1 MSQTPDISTLEPTR
15 KNFPE
20 KDGWIKATLTLKS
33 KTTEFGREQ
42 MLKWLEAMHGF
53 LPDNIEASGVTR
65 NGAKVTFCF
74 RERKTITAP

>member
-42 MLKWLEAMHGF
+42 MLKWLKMMHG
-53 LPDNIEASGVTR
+53 DTEASGITR

-74 RERKTITAP
+74 RERKTSTAP